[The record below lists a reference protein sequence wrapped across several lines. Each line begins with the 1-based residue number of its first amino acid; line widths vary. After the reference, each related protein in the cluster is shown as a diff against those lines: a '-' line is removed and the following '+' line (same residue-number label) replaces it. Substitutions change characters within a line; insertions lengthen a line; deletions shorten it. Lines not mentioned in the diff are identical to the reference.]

1 MELPPTALLVRHPD
15 MIAAE
20 MDGETVMMSIE
31 RGEYFG
37 LAGVGGRLW
46 QLLAQPASQQQ
57 LVEALCTEY
66 AVDAATCRADVQ
78 RFVDEMLA
86 HGLLRRA

>member
-37 LAGVGGRLW
+37 LGGVGSRVWELLD
-46 QLLAQPASQQQ
+46 QPTTLAQLTQ
-57 LVEALCTEY
+57 VICTEY
-66 AVDAATCRADVQ
+66 EVDAATCRGDLQKFLADLL
-78 RFVDEMLA
+78 DN
-86 HGLLRRA
+86 GLVAPA